1 MKIGEVHD
9 VIEKTCLKH
18 QVYLWRTKNKV
29 MVKNETV
36 PRYITCCPECTREK
50 MNEQQLREVG
60 QALEAETWA
69 SSYDVFA
76 KKSMIPKELKD
87 ASYKT
92 YTVTNRIEE
101 EAKQFALKMNEFY
114 FKHQGKG
121 KCNYPRKAWYWEEPS
136 DYQYC

>member
-1 MKIGEVHD
+1 
-9 VIEKTCLKH
+9 
-18 QVYLWRTKNKV
+18 

-60 QALEAETWA
+60 QALEVEMWA

-92 YTVTNRIEE
+92 YTITNRIEG
-101 EAKQFALKMNEFY
+101 EAKQFALRLNEFY
-114 FKHQGKG
+114 FK
-121 KCNYPRKAWYWEEPS
+121 N
-136 DYQYC
+136 

>member
-1 MKIGEVHD
+1 
-9 VIEKTCLKH
+9 
-18 QVYLWRTKNKV
+18 
-29 MVKNETV
+29 MVKDETV

-87 ASYKT
+87 AS
-92 YTVTNRIEE
+92 
-101 EAKQFALKMNEFY
+101 
-114 FKHQGKG
+114 
-121 KCNYPRKAWYWEEPS
+121 
-136 DYQYC
+136 